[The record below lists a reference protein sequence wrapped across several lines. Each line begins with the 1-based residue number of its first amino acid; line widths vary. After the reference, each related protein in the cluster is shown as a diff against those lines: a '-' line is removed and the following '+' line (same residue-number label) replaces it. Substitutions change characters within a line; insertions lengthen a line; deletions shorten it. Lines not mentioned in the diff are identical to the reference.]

1 MFPTDFVCLRWLLCL
16 ALVSRRLAYT
26 DLCARQGE
34 SWSRDPAA
42 EPGHQRLQPADLEGP
57 RLMNDQTVH
66 AARVRG
72 GAVAGCS
79 VEGNVGPLT
88 SQGKPE
94 FENQVSQD

>member
-1 MFPTDFVCLRWLLCL
+1 
-16 ALVSRRLAYT
+16 
-26 DLCARQGE
+26 
-34 SWSRDPAA
+34 
-42 EPGHQRLQPADLEGP
+42 
-57 RLMNDQTVH
+57 MNDQTVH